1 MILRSFRSPFR
12 ASALALVALFAGCA
26 ASGGDGSSA
35 PSPAASVSD
44 DSGEG
49 ARAATLADG
58 AFSAEQASRGGELF
72 GQVCGECHAAREFR
86 GTDFFFA
93 WEGSTVGRF
102 VQVVSETMP
111 EDDPGGLPMEQYLAL
126 AAYVLQLN
134 EFPAGEAAL
143 PADAE
148 YLATLRIARPGE
160 THPAPAVH
168 GATTGRRP

>member
-1 MILRSFRSPFR
+1 MTLRTFRSPSR
-12 ASALALVALFAGCA
+12 VSALALVALFAGCA
-26 ASGGDGSSA
+26 ASSGDGSSA
-35 PSPAASVSD
+35 PSPAASAPD
-44 DSGEG
+44 DPGG
-49 ARAATLADG
+49 AARAATLADG

-86 GTDFFFA
+86 GSDFFFA

-111 EDDPGGLPMEQYLAL
+111 EDDPGGLPMDQYLAL

-134 EFPAGEAAL
+134 EFPAGASPL

-160 THPAPAVH
+160 AAPVSGVH
-168 GATTGRRP
+168 GAPAGRRP